1 MSFIAHR
8 SVYSRGLTLIEVV
21 LSLGIL
27 SVVLLSLLAVFTSG
41 LKLARSSDQATVA
54 TTVGQEFMELVRARG
69 FGSTAVGVYDGRLN
83 DPPDPS
89 TGFPFTP
96 YPAIAIDHE
105 TYTLVVTCED
115 VSPTLRSVKVDVYWD
130 LVREGK
136 LTFYTI
142 VHI

>member
-54 TTVGQEFMELVRARG
+54 TTVGQEFMEPV
-69 FGSTAVGVYDGRLN
+69 S
-83 DPPDPS
+83 
-89 TGFPFTP
+89 
-96 YPAIAIDHE
+96 
-105 TYTLVVTCED
+105 YTHLTL
-115 VSPTLRSVKVDVYWD
+115 PTIYSV
-130 LVREGK
+130 
-136 LTFYTI
+136 
-142 VHI
+142 